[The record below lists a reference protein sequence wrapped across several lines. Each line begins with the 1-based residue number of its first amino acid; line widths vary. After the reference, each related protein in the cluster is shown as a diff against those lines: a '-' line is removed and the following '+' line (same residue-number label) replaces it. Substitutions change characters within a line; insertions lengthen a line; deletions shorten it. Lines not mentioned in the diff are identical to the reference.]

1 MNYELLSPDSLT
13 PQLKA
18 RRLELHNLLT
28 LKLKSQKN
36 TPPGHL
42 RIEQKNGGRRIQFY
56 HCTSTAHPRGAYL
69 PVSQAALAEKLAQ
82 KDYDVK
88 LIKLLQ
94 RQLTVLEKL
103 IIISDTKNHRAL
115 FKTLSRAAKA
125 YNTRN
130 SYRLSV
136 HRSLAEY
143 PVAPPHLCRRHSC
156 VHYSPR

>member
-28 LKLKSQKN
+28 LKLKSQK
-36 TPPGHL
+36 PPPARPPSYRTEKRRPPNPVLPLHIHRPPPRCLPSRLTGGPCRKAGAKRLRRKTYKTSAAPAYRPRKTHHHL
-42 RIEQKNGGRRIQFY
+42 R
-56 HCTSTAHPRGAYL
+56 H
-69 PVSQAALAEKLAQ
+69 
-82 KDYDVK
+82 
-88 LIKLLQ
+88 
-94 RQLTVLEKL
+94 
-103 IIISDTKNHRAL
+103 KNHRAL

-125 YNTRN
+125 DNTRN

-143 PVAPPHLCRRHSC
+143 PVGTPRLCR
-156 VHYSPR
+156 